1 VSEAMQDSGGPGEA
15 TPPARIVTIGDELL
29 SGERLDGNAHWLARH
44 LTGLGFRVLGIE
56 SVGDEGA
63 DIGSALRRAASDAE
77 FVAVTGGLGP
87 TLDDRTRE
95 AVAQTWGLPLEESP
109 EILRELTGRFR
120 ERGYHELPAANRRIA
135 LVPKGARPIANPR
148 GSAPGLW
155 LGPESPLD
163 PCVLLLLPGVPH
175 EMKAIMEGPARE
187 LLTRTFGSR
196 LRPAMSRLIR
206 TTGVPE
212 SVLAGRIE
220 ALMGSSAGV
229 EVAYRPSL
237 YGVELRLSAR
247 GAEAV
252 QKLDEAERTLVP
264 VLADH
269 RYEAP
274 SGDLA
279 EAVGLALSAAGLR
292 VAVAESCT
300 GGALLRR
307 LTDVPG
313 SSAWV
318 VGGVVAYADRIK
330 TAWLEVSQA
339 VLSAQ
344 GAVSEGVARGMASG
358 VRRRMGVE
366 IGVGVTGIAGPSG
379 GSDAKPVGTVWFAV
393 DGLGETRAERVR
405 FPGDREEVR
414 ERATQHALHLLLRAV
429 APSPPSTHVR
439 ANPDGLTG

>member
-1 VSEAMQDSGGPGEA
+1 MSVREEDSRGGEDV
-15 TPPARIVTIGDELL
+15 PPSARIVTIGDELL

-56 SVGDEGA
+56 SVGDEGS
-63 DIGSALRRAASDAE
+63 DIGSVLRRAASDAE
-77 FVAVTGGLGP
+77 FVVVTGGLGP

-95 AVAQTWGLPLEESP
+95 AVAQAWGLPLEESP
-109 EILRELTGRFR
+109 EILRELIGRFR
-120 ERGYHELPAANRRIA
+120 ERGYHELPAGNRRIA
-135 LVPKGARPIANPR
+135 LIPKGARPVANPR

-155 LGPESPLD
+155 LGPQGSPG
-163 PCVLLLLPGVPH
+163 PCFLLLLPGVPH
-175 EMKAIMEGPARE
+175 EMTAIMEGPARD

-196 LRPAMSRLIR
+196 LRPAQFRLIR

-220 ALMGSSAGV
+220 ALMGSGSEV

-237 YGVELRLSAR
+237 RGVELRLSAR
-247 GAEAV
+247 GAEAGA
-252 QKLDEAERTLVP
+252 KLDEAEETLLP
-264 VLADH
+264 VLAAH

-279 EAVGLALSAAGLR
+279 EAVGRGLSAAGLR

-330 TAWLEVSQA
+330 TEWLAVSPA

-366 IGVGVTGIAGPSG
+366 VGVGITGIAGPSG

-393 DGLGETRAERVR
+393 DGLGESRAERVR

-414 ERATQHALHLLLRAV
+414 ERATQHALHLLLKAV
-429 APSPPSTHVR
+429 VPSPASTHVR

>member
-1 VSEAMQDSGGPGEA
+1 MRNSREGSADREET
-15 TPPARIVTIGDELL
+15 TPSARIVTIGDELL
-29 SGERLDGNAHWLARH
+29 SGERVDGNAQWLARH
-44 LTGLGFRVLGIE
+44 LTGMGFRVEGIE
-56 SVGDEGA
+56 SVGDERAG
-63 DIGSALRRAASDAE
+63 IGSVLKRATSSAD
-77 FVAVTGGLGP
+77 VLVVTGGLGP

-95 AVAQTWGLPLEESP
+95 AVAGEWKLPLDESP
-109 EILRELTGRFR
+109 EILRELTGRFL
-120 ERGYHELPAANRRIA
+120 ERGYHELPALNRRIA
-135 LVPKGARPIANPR
+135 LLPRGARPVANPR

-155 LGPESPLD
+155 LGPESPLG
-163 PCVLLLLPGVPH
+163 PSSLLLLPGVPH
-175 EMKAIMEGPARE
+175 EMRAIMVGPARD
-187 LLTRTFGSR
+187 LLNDAFGPR
-196 LRPAMSRLIR
+196 LRPARSRLIL

-220 ALMGSSAGV
+220 ALMGAGAGV

-237 YGVELRLSAR
+237 RGVELRLSAR
-247 GAEAV
+247 GAQAAER
-252 QKLDEAERTLVP
+252 LDEAANALLP
-264 VLADH
+264 VLADY
-269 RYEAP
+269 RYESP

-279 EAVGLALSAAGLR
+279 EAVGLALAGASLR

-300 GGALLRR
+300 GGGLLRR

-313 SSAWV
+313 SSAWT

-330 TAWLEVSQA
+330 TEWLDVSPA

-366 IGVGVTGIAGPSG
+366 VGVGITGIAGPSG
-379 GSDAKPVGTVWFAV
+379 GSESKPVGTVWFGV
-393 DGLGETRAERVR
+393 DRLGETRAERVR

-414 ERATQHALHLLLRAV
+414 ERATQHALHLLLRSV
-429 APSPPSTHVR
+429 APPIPSTQVR